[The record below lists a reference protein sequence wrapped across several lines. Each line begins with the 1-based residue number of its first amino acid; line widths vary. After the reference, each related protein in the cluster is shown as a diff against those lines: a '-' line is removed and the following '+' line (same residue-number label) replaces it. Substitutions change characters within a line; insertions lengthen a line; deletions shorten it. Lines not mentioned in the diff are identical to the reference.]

1 MSIFIAY
8 GALVFCGC
16 GIWKS
21 RGGLDKTV
29 VHYSPGITSGFRR
42 VWKIA
47 VITMSFVSEI
57 KYSKIKGKSSISA
70 P

>member
-1 MSIFIAY
+1 MSYPSRMGHWFFV
-8 GALVFCGC
+8 GSVFG
-16 GIWKS
+16 KAA
-21 RGGLDKTV
+21 RGLDKTV
-29 VHYSPGITSGFRR
+29 VHYTPGITSGFRR